1 MEAVRKGIPFTP
13 TFRGTFYLQEKAAR
27 DHVRLPY
34 EHQGQG
40 SRFQTAD
47 YRDYLPGP
55 AGGHAGRQHP
65 LDADEQQQVS
75 RLGHIHYVRDSEE
88 EHDSDEDPDD
98 DLDI

>member
-1 MEAVRKGIPFTP
+1 MFKFLLTYCEE
-13 TFRGTFYLQEKAAR
+13 LHQQEKSAR

-40 SRFQTAD
+40 SRFQTSD

-75 RLGHIHYVRDSEE
+75 RLGRIHYVRDSEE